1 MKKALGLAISL
12 ALCTTSAFADS
23 SALKPGRPAG
33 VREAQTWDLN
43 TTMIISAAALAGLGF
58 GLAASTSGGGPT
70 TSTSGSSTTTST
82 STTS

>member
-1 MKKALGLAISL
+1 MRAVICCAMSL
-12 ALCTTSAFADS
+12 ALCATSALADS

-43 TTMIISAAALAGLGF
+43 TTMMISVAALAGLGF